1 MSKLYSEL
9 AWLYHEMYQKI
20 FDYQSEVPG
29 THILHFIC
37 WDGVVMEIVCKHNF
51 LTGEILYNMRNTI
64 GWGNVTIPQ
73 AEKAVKNSLYNL
85 VAFDG
90 DRIIGI
96 GRLVGDGALVWYI
109 EDLIVIPEYQKSGIG
124 TLIMEQ
130 LLGYVEKNSV
140 SGSCTIIG
148 LMSSKGQEPFYKKF
162 GFRLFPNE
170 HEGAGM
176 ELNKV
181 ISNLVE

>member
-1 MSKLYSEL
+1 M
-9 AWLYHEMYQKI
+9 
-20 FDYQSEVPG
+20 
-29 THILHFIC
+29 FII
-37 WDGVVMEIVCKHNF
+37 GIVCKHYS

-64 GWGNVTIPQ
+64 GWGNTTIPQ
-73 AEKAVKNSLYNL
+73 AEKAVKNSIFHLA
-85 VAFDG
+85 AFDD
-90 DRIIGI
+90 DRIIGS

-109 EDLIVIPEYQKSGIG
+109 EDLIVIPEYQKRGIG

-130 LLGYVEKNSV
+130 LLEYIEKNSV
-140 SGSCTIIG
+140 PGSCTIIG
-148 LMSSKGQEPFYKKF
+148 LMSSKGKEPFYQKF

-181 ISNLVE
+181 ITNLTE

>member
-1 MSKLYSEL
+1 M
-9 AWLYHEMYQKI
+9 
-20 FDYQSEVPG
+20 DV
-29 THILHFIC
+29 
-37 WDGVVMEIVCKHNF
+37 VCKHF
-51 LTGEILYNMRNTI
+51 SLTGEILYNMRNII
-64 GWGNVTIPQ
+64 GWGNTTIPQ
-73 AEKAVKNSLYNL
+73 AEKAVKNSIFHL

-109 EDLIVIPEYQKSGIG
+109 EDLIVIPEYQKREIG

-130 LLGYVEKNSV
+130 LLGFIEKNSV
-140 SGSCTIIG
+140 PGSCTIIG
-148 LMSSKGQEPFYKKF
+148 LMSSKGKESFYQKF

-181 ISNLVE
+181 IASLKE